1 MSLILIT
8 VLFFKVLKTY
18 RNRSTFFFLHFKIIF
33 VLLIFSLFR
42 PRYVNLGLSYKLGL
56 RFELGCEWHLKLFAG
71 VDKFGLEVSR
81 YCMRM
86 CRPAWWGTLKCQRKY
101 EYLHLPTGLK
111 RKSMTTTIKWMLP
124 EYRHTPLTVKW
135 LPGAVFIRFYKLY
148 TIALKGQS
156 LNLISKLS
164 TSNHTPLHTHTPT
177 H

>member
-8 VLFFKVLKTY
+8 VLILKVFKTY
-18 RNRSTFFFLHFKIIF
+18 RNRSTFFFLQLKIIF
-33 VLLIFSLFR
+33 GLLNFNLIR
-42 PRYVNLGLSYKLGL
+42 PRCVNLGLSHKLGL
-56 RFELGCEWHLKLFAG
+56 KLELGFEWHLKLFAG

-135 LPGAVFIRFYKLY
+135 LPGAVFIRFYKLHA
-148 TIALKGQS
+148 IALKGHA

-164 TSNHTPLHTHTPT
+164 KSNHPPLHTHTPT